1 MCTLFLIVSW
11 LSLFISEDER
21 FSVAFLSTTP
31 QLCAGLAR
39 RHFRSFVFGLG
50 FF

>member
-1 MCTLFLIVSW
+1 MCILFLIESW
-11 LSLFISEDER
+11 SGLFISEDER

-31 QLCAGLAR
+31 QLYAGLAR
-39 RHFRSFVFGLG
+39 RRFRSFVFGLG